1 MEQIEGKSITW
12 KFPPTTNR
20 QGKTRNPHDLKHVVC
35 FKSALFGNNVIIS
48 SDLHSHMFRTLDK
61 IRKTTNIDMSQWD
74 IITLGDMVGNGF
86 FGSDGDPTAFY
97 AELQKEAKSLLEV
110 QGNHDLP
117 PDPLGVAYAEFD
129 KHALLSN
136 GEVRD
141 TVHGFIG
148 GVNGIMSGRPHPYK
162 IPRREYMK
170 YLRGLKK
177 SGKLDFV
184 ATHDAPRYFHG
195 ERECVGDDEI
205 YEVIT
210 KVLKPKVFMYGHCHH
225 PCHTVHNGV
234 HFINADAR
242 LILIN
247 PPDDLNLNTEPVSNV
262 SKVTESVST
271 LPKPTIYVPVGMAA
285 PTHIVYSASAKRRI
299 RKKKAQQKLTT

>member
-1 MEQIEGKSITW
+1 M
-12 KFPPTTNR
+12 
-20 QGKTRNPHDLKHVVC
+20 V
-35 FKSALFGNNVIIS
+35 S
-48 SDLHSHMFRTLDK
+48 SDLHSHTFRTLEK
-61 IRKTTNIDMSQWD
+61 LRKTTNIDLSQWD
-74 IITLGDMVGNGF
+74 IITLGDMAGDGF

-97 AELQKEAKSLLEV
+97 AELQKEAKSLLVV

-117 PDPLGVAYAEFD
+117 PDPKGIAFKHFD
-129 KHALLSN
+129 KRSLMAN

-148 GVNGIMSGRPHPYK
+148 GVNGIMSGKPHPYK

-170 YLRGLKK
+170 YLKGLKR

-195 ERECVGDDEI
+195 DRECVGDDEI

-210 KVLKPKVFMYGHCHH
+210 KVLRPKVFMYGHCHH
-225 PCHTVHNGV
+225 PCHTIHNGV
-234 HFINADAR
+234 HFLNADAR

-247 PPDDLNLNTEPVSNV
+247 PPDDLNLDIESDSESTPTS
-262 SKVTESVST
+262 SKVENKSDN
-271 LPKPTIYVPVGMAA
+271 KPAIYIPVGMTE
-285 PTHIVYSASAKRRI
+285 PTSIITVSAKRRI
-299 RKKKAQQKLTT
+299 RKKKAQQKLIT